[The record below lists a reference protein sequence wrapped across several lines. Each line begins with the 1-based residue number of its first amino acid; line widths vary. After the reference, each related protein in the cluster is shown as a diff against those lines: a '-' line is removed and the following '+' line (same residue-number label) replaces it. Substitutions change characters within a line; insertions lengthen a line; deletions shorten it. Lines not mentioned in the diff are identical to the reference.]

1 VPLLTEVS
9 AAKQASRARQRA
21 RLARLAPDERRARS
35 ANLVAHLVQLPV
47 WQAARR
53 VLLFAPLA
61 GEPDLD
67 LLWLGPGLAGKQC
80 AYPRATGHGQMHL
93 RVVRRLEE
101 LQPTR
106 WGLREPPLEGADP
119 VTLEDLDLVLVPG
132 LAFDEKAPGW
142 VAAVDSM
149 TACWPQDPQRP
160 GPWAWLLPFRS
171 RRSCRAS
178 RTMCP
183 WMRCSPMPACDFH
196 CSLR

>member
-132 LAFDEKAPGW
+132 LAFDEKGARLGRGGGFYDRLL
-142 VAAVDSM
+142 AA
-149 TACWPQDPQRP
+149 RP
-160 GPWAWLLPFRS
+160 ATT
-171 RRSCRAS
+171 
-178 RTMCP
+178 RTMGVAFAFQIKAKLP
-183 WMRCSPMPACDFH
+183 GEPHDVPMDALLTDAGVRFP
-196 CSLR
+196 L